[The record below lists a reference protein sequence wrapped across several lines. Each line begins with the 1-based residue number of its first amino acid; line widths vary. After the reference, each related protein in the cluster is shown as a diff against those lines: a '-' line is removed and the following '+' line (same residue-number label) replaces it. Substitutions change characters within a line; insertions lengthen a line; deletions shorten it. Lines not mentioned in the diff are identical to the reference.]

1 MDLGL
6 QSLGLFAGATIA
18 VNLTPGPD
26 MLLVV
31 ERASRRGFAAAA
43 AAAAGVG
50 TGCLVHTAAV
60 AAGLSA
66 LIAASPT
73 ALTAIRALGASY
85 LLYLGLRL
93 LFARARA
100 AADPVRASPRG
111 DFTTGLLTNLTNPK
125 VVLFFAA
132 FLPQFVAARAPAPWL
147 SLATLGLG
155 FDASGVTCLLAI
167 AAVAA
172 HARARAAS
180 RTVAVQRWLG
190 RALGAA
196 FVATA
201 VKLAWSGGLSK

>member
-43 AAAAGVG
+43 AAATGVG

-66 LIAASPT
+66 LIAASPA

-93 LFARARA
+93 LFGRAGA
-100 AADPVRASPRG
+100 AADPVRASRRG

-132 FLPQFVAARAPAPWL
+132 FLPQFVAASAPAPWL

-172 HARARAAS
+172 HARVRAAS
-180 RTVAVQRWLG
+180 RAVVLQRWLG

-201 VKLAWSGGLSK
+201 VRLAWSGGLSR